1 MAETQKPKNILTV
14 ENHFATTAY
23 FIDKPEFL
31 ETARFVAKEYLL
43 DIKKNKPKVDKLY
56 PVYMSGSFY
65 HDERVRNL
73 VMFIASASWNILN
86 DQGHNMEN
94 QEVYFQEMWAQEHYT
109 HSANEEHI
117 HGNGCQITGFYI
129 LEAPEDCSMIAIHDP
144 RPAKRQ
150 INLPEKDMSKITS
163 ASTSAYYKPK
173 AGQLYFLNSWVPHAF
188 TRHGSNKPFKFIH
201 FNLATRIVKLPS
213 NTTNTVTTSNV
224 EVI

>member
-1 MAETQKPKNILTV
+1 MAESQKPKDILTV

-31 ETARFVAKEYLL
+31 ETARFVSKEYLL
-43 DIKKNKPKVDKLY
+43 DVKKDKPKVNKLY

-65 HDERVRNL
+65 HDERVRDL

-109 HSANEEHI
+109 YSANEEHI

-173 AGQLYFLNSWVPHAF
+173 AGQLYFLNSWVPHGF

-213 NTTNTVTTSNV
+213 NTIAQTSSA